1 MTVGSHMPKRGG
13 VEVAS
18 GAGVTGLLVLLVGVG
33 HVLLAGLLFA
43 DQFASI
49 TSAGVLGSI
58 PFAERA
64 SDEAAAIWFTVNGV
78 LLVVLGQLARVDQR
92 LGRTLP
98 ASPGWLLIGLGAIGA
113 AVAPISGFYV
123 YVVLGS
129 LWVSDSRAQA

>member
-1 MTVGSHMPKRGG
+1 MTTVSDMPKTGG
-13 VEVAS
+13 VKVAS
-18 GAGVTGLLVLLVGVG
+18 AAGATGLLVLLVGVG

-49 TSAGVLGSI
+49 ASAGVLGSI
-58 PFAERA
+58 PFGERA

-78 LLVVLGQLARVDQR
+78 LLVTLGQLARLDQR

-113 AVAPISGFYV
+113 AVAPVSGFYV
-123 YVVLGS
+123 YIVLGT
-129 LWVSDSRAQA
+129 LWVSDSRDRA